1 MIYEPWSVFSDN
13 PQDAAAADVAV
24 TGEEYVLLSLLE
36 VLLTV
41 RAEGESM
48 RSAFLRA
55 RDSGALD
62 GIPGLVYSRTDARG
76 VAEELVDTGIQRLL
90 GDFDELPH
98 AVLGYRL
105 LEPPSRAGDARPEAL
120 PAHLVRKHSRVASV
134 VLTQGCRFRCTYCPI
149 PAYNQRQS
157 RGKSGQR
164 LADEIGRIYN
174 EYDIRFFFGTD
185 DNFLGDRQRAL
196 EIGEALARKVDAGS
210 RPHCKVRWAT
220 EATVHDVLKM
230 REHLPLLR
238 KAGLW
243 GLWLGVEDMTAAL
256 VQQGPG
262 RRSHAGSL
270 QGPSPERDLSRAD
283 AHAPRCPAAFHL
295 AGQRGPAQSTGSAA
309 KSRLAVYADPDVHAC
324 VGLEIVRRELHLGH
338 DLPERR
344 RGPHRAEDP
353 NRNARD
359 RLAAPAPLDQAAQ
372 PPGGLRL
379 VLQPATVL
387 LGAGCFQEPD
397 SPGRRPHVAAAGA
410 TPTRQSPFPRPA
422 QAQTACAPGR
432 RLSCSS
438 SASGG

>member
-1 MIYEPWSVFSDN
+1 
-13 PQDAAAADVAV
+13 
-24 TGEEYVLLSLLE
+24 
-36 VLLTV
+36 
-41 RAEGESM
+41 M

-90 GDFDELPH
+90 GDLDELPH
-98 AVLGYRL
+98 AALGYRL
-105 LEPPSRAGDARPEAL
+105 LEPPSRGETLAPEAL
-120 PAHLVRKHSRVASV
+120 PADLVRKHSRVASV

-230 REHLPLLR
+230 QRAPSAAAQGRTLGSLARRGRHDR
-238 KAGLW
+238 HAGP
-243 GLWLGVEDMTAAL
+243 E
-256 VQQGPG
+256 GPG
-262 RRSHAGSL
+262 RRSHAGSV

-295 AGQRGPAQSTGSAA
+295 AGQRGPAQSTGGAA
-309 KSRLAVYADPDVHAC
+309 KSRLAVYADPDVHAR
-324 VGLEIVRRELHLGH
+324 VGLEDRTSRASPRAWPTGASTGSPSSRGSK
-338 DLPERR
+338 PER
-344 RGPHRAEDP
+344 
-353 NRNARD
+353 
-359 RLAAPAPLDQAAQ
+359 
-372 PPGGLRL
+372 
-379 VLQPATVL
+379 T
-387 LGAGCFQEPD
+387 
-397 SPGRRPHVAAAGA
+397 
-410 TPTRQSPFPRPA
+410 
-422 QAQTACAPGR
+422 
-432 RLSCSS
+432 
-438 SASGG
+438 